1 MKKKILSGILLVA
14 AALAASAQRGLK
26 EIPNPDVDFQ
36 EAAFRLP
43 AGASINLFA
52 SDPQIT
58 KPIHMNWD
66 GQGRLWVVG
75 SPLYPH
81 IKPGEAET
89 DRLYVLEDTNGD
101 GTANKVSEFAAD
113 LHIPTA
119 VLPGDGG
126 VYVANS
132 TEIIFLRDNDGDGRS
147 DERRI
152 VLSGFGTED
161 THHLLHTFRWGPAG
175 HLWMNQSIYI
185 HSHVETPYGVRRLL
199 GGGMWHFRPETGRLE
214 VFMKGLVNS
223 WGHIIDEW
231 GQSFMTDGAGGD
243 GINYVFPRF
252 VGVTSPGASR
262 VLRGLNPGQPKHCG
276 LEIVTGRHVPEDW
289 VGTLL
294 APDFR
299 GHRINRFR
307 LTDKGGGY
315 VSTKLDDLVSSTH
328 RAFRPIDVKMGPD
341 GAIYIA
347 DWYNPIIQHGEV
359 DFRDPRRDHAHG
371 RIWRISFPGR
381 SQVRRPTIVDASPA
395 ELVSSLDAPEG
406 LTRTLAAAELR
417 GRPVGKIM
425 PVLEKWYA
433 SLEEGEDLQKM
444 RAVWGSQAVGA
455 LRRDWAENLVASSA
469 NPKARAAALRAL
481 YYTAGEQGITRALLE
496 KAVEDPSPQ
505 VRLWAVSL
513 LAQLPWADTVA
524 LALRALEKE
533 GVDQYLDFA
542 VWSICRE
549 HSGRWVPL
557 ARKRNPFRHT
567 WQLFF
572 AGQALKKPIGIEHVL
587 TSLAAGEFAEEAQ
600 LDEVINWVANVGDAS
615 HLEVLFSVA
624 LAEGAPESRQVRAL
638 RGLRDAARLRKQ
650 RPTEGLVRLNRFL
663 DIGRG
668 EVFSEAAA
676 LAGMW
681 KLEGSRAALEKAFL
695 GEEPG
700 SSNAALEGL
709 RALGGAKTRQFFS
722 STARNPDVEFSK
734 RRRAVVGQT
743 RLDPE
748 AGAELA
754 PVLLRGARGAGDV
767 EVIVEAFLANKSGPA
782 ALAGV
787 LGRPG
792 FSMAPQMALV
802 GLNRASSSANKS
814 EALIAAF
821 RKAGS
826 LKPMKL
832 KLTAAEMEAMM
843 ERVKTEGDASRGEQA
858 YRRKGMQCIA
868 CHAIGGSGG
877 IIGPDLV
884 SIGSSAPVDYLIE
897 SMLEPSKKIK
907 EGYHTA
913 VVTTSKGDVVAGA
926 IARQDETEIV
936 IRDAKGLENRVPR
949 KEVASMSISPVSLM
963 PVGLT
968 AQLRE
973 DEFVDLIRFLS
984 ELGKEGPYKTT
995 EQRFV
1000 RNWEVLGAHERTRDA
1015 IGHYG
1020 KKAFVEK
1027 NEGFRWTPLVA
1038 RVDGTVPGEELPQ
1051 VEGRGKTRF
1060 GVARFRLRVNEAGK
1074 VSFRLT
1080 GKLSSMTVFI
1090 DDTEIQTPQAGTGE
1104 VIETVRPLGTSVIT
1118 VVRVLGEGGE
1128 GFSVELLGEPGVIE
1142 VAP

>member
-1 MKKKILSGILLVA
+1 MKRIILFGLLLLA
-14 AALAASAQRGLK
+14 GALAASAQRGLK
-26 EIPNPDVDFQ
+26 EIPNPDVKAQ
-36 EAAFRLP
+36 EAGFKLP
-43 AGASINLFA
+43 VGAKINLFA
-52 SDPQIT
+52 ADPQIT

-81 IKPGEAET
+81 IKPGEEES
-89 DRLYVLEDTNGD
+89 DLLYVLEDTNGD
-101 GTANKVSEFAAD
+101 GIANKVSEFAAD

-132 TEIIFLRDNDGDGRS
+132 TEMIFLRDNDGDGKS
-147 DERRI
+147 DERKI

-185 HSHVETPYGVRRLL
+185 HSHIETPYGVRRLL

-223 WGHIIDEW
+223 WGHVLDEW

-276 LEIVTGRHVPEDW
+276 LEIVTGRHVPKDW

-307 LTDKGGGY
+307 LTHKGGSY
-315 VSTKLDDLVSSTH
+315 ISTKMEDLVSSTH

-359 DFRDPRRDHAHG
+359 DFRDARRDHTHG
-371 RIWRISFPGR
+371 RIWRISFPE
-381 SQVRRPTIVDASPA
+381 RPLVQRPEIVKAQSA
-395 ELVSSLDAPEG
+395 GLVSLLDSPEG
-406 LTRTLAAAELR
+406 LTRTRAAVELR
-417 GRPVGKIM
+417 QREAKEVM
-425 PVLEKWYA
+425 PA
-433 SLEEGEDLQKM
+433 LEEWYGSLREDQALQKL
-444 RAVWGSQAVGA
+444 RAIWGSQAVGA
-455 LRRDWAENLVASSA
+455 FQRSWAEDLLSGS
-469 NPKARAAALRAL
+469 NPKARAGALRAL
-481 YYTAGEQGITRALLE
+481 YYTAGEEKTSRLLLE
-496 KAVEDPSPQ
+496 KAVEDPNPQ
-505 VRLWAVSL
+505 VRLWAVSV
-513 LAQLPWADTVA
+513 LAQLPWPDTVT

-533 GVDQYLDFA
+533 GVDKYLDFA
-542 VWSICRE
+542 LWSICRE
-549 HSGRWVPL
+549 HASRWLPV
-557 ARKRNPFRHT
+557 AQERNPFRHT

-572 AGQALKKPIGIEHVL
+572 AGQALKQPVGISHVL
-587 TSLAAGEFAEEAQ
+587 KSLAEGEFETEAQ
-600 LDEVINWVANVGDAS
+600 LDEVISWIANVGEGN
-615 HLEVLFSVA
+615 HLEVLFTVA
-624 LAEGAPESRQVRAL
+624 LSDGAPKSRQMRAL

-650 RPTEGLVRLNRFL
+650 RPTGRLGRLNRFL
-663 DIGRG
+663 EKGNG
-668 EVFSEAAA
+668 LVFAEAAA

-681 KLEGSRAALEKAFL
+681 KLEEAREPLERAFL
-695 GEEPG
+695 GPEAV
-700 SSNAALEGL
+700 SSAAALEGL
-709 RALGGAKTRQFFS
+709 RALGGARTKQFFS
-722 STARNPDVEFSK
+722 AIARNVGTDFAK
-734 RRRAVVGQT
+734 RLRAVVGQT
-743 RLDPE
+743 RLDAK

-754 PVLLRGARGAGDV
+754 VSLLQGARRAEDV
-767 EVIVEAFLANKSGPA
+767 QVVVDAFLANKNGPS
-782 ALAGV
+782 ALAEV
-787 LGRPG
+787 LERPG
-792 FSMAPQMALV
+792 STMKPSMALV
-802 GLNRASSSANKS
+802 GLNHAGSSANKS
-814 EALIAAF
+814 EALIEAF

-832 KLTAAEMEAMM
+832 KLSSAEMEAMM
-843 ERVKTEGDASRGEQA
+843 LRVAAEGSAARGEQA
-858 YRRKGMQCIA
+858 YRRAGMQCIV
-868 CHAIGGSGG
+868 CHAIGGAGG

-884 SIGSSAPVDYLIE
+884 SIGASAPVDYLIE

-913 VVTTSKGDVVAGA
+913 VVTTREGDVVAGA
-926 IARQDETEIV
+926 IARQDDTEIV
-936 IRDAKGLENRVPR
+936 VRDAKGMEIRVPK
-949 KEVASMSISPVSLM
+949 KEVATTSVSPVSLM
-963 PVGLT
+963 PMGLT

-995 EQRFV
+995 AQRFV
-1000 RNWEVLGAHERTRDA
+1000 RTWEVLQPHGRTRDA

-1020 KKAFVEK
+1020 KKIFTEK
-1027 NEGFRWTPLVA
+1027 IESYQWTPLVT
-1038 RVDGTVPGEELPQ
+1038 RVNGTVPGEELPR
-1051 VEGRGKTRF
+1051 VVGRGKERY
-1060 GVARFRLRVNEAGK
+1060 GVARFRLQVNEAARI
-1074 VSFRLT
+1074 SFKLS
-1080 GKLSSMTVFI
+1080 GKLSDLTVFV
-1090 DDTEIQTPQAGTGE
+1090 DGTEVKGSREGVSDAIELSRKKGTC
-1104 VIETVRPLGTSVIT
+1104 TVT
-1118 VVRVLGEGGE
+1118 VVGLLGGGME
-1128 GFSVELLGEPGVIE
+1128 DFSVELLGNPGVIE
-1142 VAP
+1142 VAQ

>member
-1 MKKKILSGILLVA
+1 MKRIILFGLLLLA
-14 AALAASAQRGLK
+14 GALAASAQRGLK
-26 EIPNPDVDFQ
+26 EIPNPDVKAQ
-36 EAAFRLP
+36 EAGFKLP
-43 AGASINLFA
+43 VGAKINLFA
-52 SDPQIT
+52 ADPQIT

-81 IKPGEAET
+81 IKPGEEES
-89 DRLYVLEDTNGD
+89 DLLYVLEDTNGD
-101 GTANKVSEFAAD
+101 GIANKVSEFAAD

-132 TEIIFLRDNDGDGRS
+132 TEMIFLRDNDGDGKS
-147 DERRI
+147 DERKI

-185 HSHVETPYGVRRLL
+185 HSHIETPYGVRRLL

-223 WGHIIDEW
+223 WGHVLDEW

-276 LEIVTGRHVPEDW
+276 LEIVTGRHVPKDW

-307 LTDKGGGY
+307 LTHKGGSY
-315 VSTKLDDLVSSTH
+315 ISTKIEDLVSSTH

-359 DFRDPRRDHAHG
+359 DFRDARRDHTHG
-371 RIWRISFPGR
+371 RIWRISFPE
-381 SQVRRPTIVDASPA
+381 RPLVQRPEIVKAQSA
-395 ELVSSLDAPEG
+395 GLVSLLDSPEG
-406 LTRTLAAAELR
+406 LTRTRAAVELR
-417 GRPVGKIM
+417 QREAKEVM
-425 PVLEKWYA
+425 PA
-433 SLEEGEDLQKM
+433 LEEWYGSLREDQALQKL
-444 RAVWGSQAVGA
+444 RAIWGSQAVGA
-455 LRRDWAENLVASSA
+455 FQRSWAEDLLSGS
-469 NPKARAAALRAL
+469 NPKARAGALRAL
-481 YYTAGEQGITRALLE
+481 YYTAGEEKTSRLLLE
-496 KAVEDPSPQ
+496 KAVEDPNPQ
-505 VRLWAVSL
+505 VRLWAVSV
-513 LAQLPWADTVA
+513 LAQLPWPDTVT

-533 GVDQYLDFA
+533 GVDKHLDFA
-542 VWSICRE
+542 LWSICRE
-549 HSGRWVPL
+549 HASRWLP
-557 ARKRNPFRHT
+557 AAQERNPFRHT

-572 AGQALKKPIGIEHVL
+572 AGQALKQPVGISHVL
-587 TSLAAGEFAEEAQ
+587 KSLAEGEFETEAQ
-600 LDEVINWVANVGDAS
+600 LDEVISWIANVGEGN
-615 HLEVLFSVA
+615 HLEVLFTVA
-624 LAEGAPESRQVRAL
+624 LSDGAPKSRQMRAL

-650 RPTEGLVRLNRFL
+650 RPTGRLGRLNRFL
-663 DIGRG
+663 EKGNG
-668 EVFSEAAA
+668 LVFAEAAA

-681 KLEGSRAALEKAFL
+681 KLEEAREPLEKAFL
-695 GEEPG
+695 GPEAV
-700 SSNAALEGL
+700 SSAAALEGL
-709 RALGGAKTRQFFS
+709 RALGGARTKQFFS
-722 STARNPDVEFSK
+722 AIARNVGTDFAK
-734 RRRAVVGQT
+734 RLRAVAGQT
-743 RLDPE
+743 RLDPK

-754 PVLLRGARGAGDV
+754 VSLLQGARRAEDV
-767 EVIVEAFLANKSGPA
+767 QVVVDAFLANKNGPS
-782 ALAGV
+782 ALAEV
-787 LGRPG
+787 LERPG
-792 FSMAPQMALV
+792 STMKPSMALV
-802 GLNRASSSANKS
+802 GLNHAGSSANKS
-814 EALIAAF
+814 EALIEAF

-832 KLTAAEMEAMM
+832 KLSSAEMEAMM
-843 ERVKTEGDASRGEQA
+843 LRVAAEGSAARGEQA
-858 YRRKGMQCIA
+858 YRRAGMQCIV
-868 CHAIGGSGG
+868 CHAIGGAGG

-884 SIGSSAPVDYLIE
+884 SIGASAPVDYLIE

-913 VVTTSKGDVVAGA
+913 VVTTREGDVVAGA
-926 IARQDETEIV
+926 IARQDDTEIV
-936 IRDAKGLENRVPR
+936 VRDAKGMEIRVPK
-949 KEVASMSISPVSLM
+949 KEVATTSVSPVSLM
-963 PVGLT
+963 PMGLT

-995 EQRFV
+995 AQRFV
-1000 RNWEVLGAHERTRDA
+1000 RTWEVLQPHGRTRDA

-1020 KKAFVEK
+1020 KKIFTEK
-1027 NEGFRWTPLVA
+1027 IESYQWTPLVT
-1038 RVDGTVPGEELPQ
+1038 RVNGTVPGEELPR
-1051 VEGRGKTRF
+1051 VVGRGKERY
-1060 GVARFRLRVNEAGK
+1060 GVARFRLQVNEAARI
-1074 VSFRLT
+1074 SFKLS
-1080 GKLSSMTVFI
+1080 GKLSDLTVFV
-1090 DDTEIQTPQAGTGE
+1090 DGTEVKGSREGVSDAIELSRKKGTC
-1104 VIETVRPLGTSVIT
+1104 TVT
-1118 VVRVLGEGGE
+1118 VVGLLGGGME
-1128 GFSVELLGEPGVIE
+1128 DFSVELLGNPGVIE
-1142 VAP
+1142 VAQ

>member
-1 MKKKILSGILLVA
+1 MKRIILFGLLLLA
-14 AALAASAQRGLK
+14 GALAASAQRGLK
-26 EIPNPDVDFQ
+26 EIPNPDVKAQ
-36 EAAFRLP
+36 EAGFKLP
-43 AGASINLFA
+43 VGAKINLFA
-52 SDPQIT
+52 ADPQIT

-81 IKPGEAET
+81 IKPGEEES
-89 DRLYVLEDTNGD
+89 DLLYVLEDTNGD
-101 GTANKVSEFAAD
+101 GIANKVSEFAAD

-132 TEIIFLRDNDGDGRS
+132 TEMIFLRDNDGDGKS
-147 DERRI
+147 DERKI

-185 HSHVETPYGVRRLL
+185 HSHIETPYGVRRLL

-223 WGHIIDEW
+223 WGHVLDEW

-276 LEIVTGRHVPEDW
+276 LEIVTGRHVPKDW

-307 LTDKGGGY
+307 LTHKGGSY
-315 VSTKLDDLVSSTH
+315 ISTKMEDLVSSTH

-359 DFRDPRRDHAHG
+359 DFRDARRDHTHG
-371 RIWRISFPGR
+371 RIWRISFPE
-381 SQVRRPTIVDASPA
+381 RPLVQRPEIVKAQSA
-395 ELVSSLDAPEG
+395 GLVSLLDSPEG
-406 LTRTLAAAELR
+406 LTRTRAAVELR
-417 GRPVGKIM
+417 QREAKEVM
-425 PVLEKWYA
+425 PA
-433 SLEEGEDLQKM
+433 LEEWYGSLREDQALQKL
-444 RAVWGSQAVGA
+444 RAIWGSQAVGA
-455 LRRDWAENLVASSA
+455 FQRSWAEDLLSGS
-469 NPKARAAALRAL
+469 NPKARAGALRAL
-481 YYTAGEQGITRALLE
+481 YYTAGEEKTSRLLLE
-496 KAVEDPSPQ
+496 KAVEDPNPQ
-505 VRLWAVSL
+505 VRLWAVSV
-513 LAQLPWADTVA
+513 LAQLPWPDTVT

-533 GVDQYLDFA
+533 GVDKHLDFA
-542 VWSICRE
+542 LWSICRE
-549 HSGRWVPL
+549 HASRWLP
-557 ARKRNPFRHT
+557 AAQERNPFRHT

-572 AGQALKKPIGIEHVL
+572 AGQALKQPVGISHVL
-587 TSLAAGEFAEEAQ
+587 KSLAEGEFETEAQ
-600 LDEVINWVANVGDAS
+600 LDEVISWIANVGEGN
-615 HLEVLFSVA
+615 HLEVLFTVA
-624 LAEGAPESRQVRAL
+624 LSDGAPKSRQMRAL

-650 RPTEGLVRLNRFL
+650 RPTGRLGRLNRFL
-663 DIGRG
+663 EKGNG
-668 EVFSEAAA
+668 LVFAEAAA

-681 KLEGSRAALEKAFL
+681 KLEEAREPLERAFL
-695 GEEPG
+695 GPEAV
-700 SSNAALEGL
+700 SSAAALEGL
-709 RALGGAKTRQFFS
+709 RALGGARTKQFFS
-722 STARNPDVEFSK
+722 AIARNVGTDFAK
-734 RRRAVVGQT
+734 RLRAVVGQT
-743 RLDPE
+743 RLDAK

-754 PVLLRGARGAGDV
+754 VSLLQGARRAEDV
-767 EVIVEAFLANKSGPA
+767 QVVVDAFLANKNGPS
-782 ALAGV
+782 ALAEV
-787 LGRPG
+787 LERPG
-792 FSMAPQMALV
+792 STMKPSMALV
-802 GLNRASSSANKS
+802 GLNHAGSSANKS
-814 EALIAAF
+814 EALIEAF

-832 KLTAAEMEAMM
+832 KLSSAEMEAMM
-843 ERVKTEGDASRGEQA
+843 LRVAAEGSAARGEQA
-858 YRRKGMQCIA
+858 YRRAGMQCIV
-868 CHAIGGSGG
+868 CHAIGGAGG

-884 SIGSSAPVDYLIE
+884 SIGASAPVDYLIE

-913 VVTTSKGDVVAGA
+913 VVTTREGDVVAGA
-926 IARQDETEIV
+926 IARQDDTEIV
-936 IRDAKGLENRVPR
+936 VRDAKGMEIRVPK
-949 KEVASMSISPVSLM
+949 KEVATTSVSPVSLM
-963 PVGLT
+963 PMGLT

-995 EQRFV
+995 AQRFV
-1000 RNWEVLGAHERTRDA
+1000 RTWEVLQPHGRTRDA

-1020 KKAFVEK
+1020 KKIFTEK
-1027 NEGFRWTPLVA
+1027 IESYQWTPLVT
-1038 RVDGTVPGEELPQ
+1038 RVNGTVPGEELPR
-1051 VEGRGKTRF
+1051 VVGRGKERY
-1060 GVARFRLRVNEAGK
+1060 GVARFRLQVNEAARI
-1074 VSFRLT
+1074 SFKLS
-1080 GKLSSMTVFI
+1080 GKLSDLTVFV
-1090 DDTEIQTPQAGTGE
+1090 DGTEVKGSREGVSD
-1104 VIETVRPLGTSVIT
+1104 VIELSRKKGTCTVT
-1118 VVRVLGEGGE
+1118 VVGLLGGGME
-1128 GFSVELLGEPGVIE
+1128 DFSVELLGNPGVIE
-1142 VAP
+1142 VAQ

>member
-1 MKKKILSGILLVA
+1 MKRIILFGLLLLA
-14 AALAASAQRGLK
+14 GALAASAQRGLK
-26 EIPNPDVDFQ
+26 EIPNPDVKAQ
-36 EAAFRLP
+36 EAGFKLP
-43 AGASINLFA
+43 VGAKINLFA
-52 SDPQIT
+52 ADPQIT

-81 IKPGEAET
+81 IKPGEEES

-101 GTANKVSEFAAD
+101 GIANKVSEFAAD

-132 TEIIFLRDNDGDGRS
+132 TEMIFLRDNDGDGKS
-147 DERRI
+147 DERKI

-185 HSHVETPYGVRRLL
+185 HSHIETPYGVRRLL

-223 WGHIIDEW
+223 WGHVLDEW

-276 LEIVTGRHVPEDW
+276 LEIVTGRHVPKDW

-307 LTDKGGGY
+307 LTHKGGSY
-315 VSTKLDDLVSSTH
+315 ISTKMEDLVSSTH

-359 DFRDPRRDHAHG
+359 DFRDARRDHTHG
-371 RIWRISFPGR
+371 RIWRISFPE
-381 SQVRRPTIVDASPA
+381 RPLVQRPEIVKAQSA
-395 ELVSSLDAPEG
+395 GLVSLLDSPEG
-406 LTRTLAAAELR
+406 LTRTRAAVELR
-417 GRPVGKIM
+417 QREAKEVM
-425 PVLEKWYA
+425 PA
-433 SLEEGEDLQKM
+433 LEEWYGSLREDQALQKL
-444 RAVWGSQAVGA
+444 RAIWGSQAVGA
-455 LRRDWAENLVASSA
+455 FQRSWAEDLLSGS
-469 NPKARAAALRAL
+469 NPKARAGALRAL
-481 YYTAGEQGITRALLE
+481 YYTAGEEKTSRPLLE
-496 KAVEDPSPQ
+496 KAVEDPNPQ
-505 VRLWAVSL
+505 VRLWAVSV
-513 LAQLPWADTVA
+513 LAQLPWPDTVT

-533 GVDQYLDFA
+533 GVDKHLDFA
-542 VWSICRE
+542 LWSICRE
-549 HSGRWVPL
+549 HASRWLPV
-557 ARKRNPFRHT
+557 AQERNPFRHT

-572 AGQALKKPIGIEHVL
+572 AGQALKQPVGISHVL
-587 TSLAAGEFAEEAQ
+587 KSLAEGEFETEAQ
-600 LDEVINWVANVGDAS
+600 LDEVISWIANVGEGN
-615 HLEVLFSVA
+615 HLEVLFTVA
-624 LAEGAPESRQVRAL
+624 LSDGAPKSRQMRAL

-650 RPTEGLVRLNRFL
+650 RPTGRLGRLNRFL
-663 DIGRG
+663 EKGNG
-668 EVFSEAAA
+668 LVFAEAAA

-681 KLEGSRAALEKAFL
+681 KLEEAREPLERAFL
-695 GEEPG
+695 GPEAV
-700 SSNAALEGL
+700 SSAAALEGL
-709 RALGGAKTRQFFS
+709 RALGGARTKQFFS
-722 STARNPDVEFSK
+722 AIARNVGTDFAK
-734 RRRAVVGQT
+734 RLRAVVGQT
-743 RLDPE
+743 RLDAK

-754 PVLLRGARGAGDV
+754 VSLLQGARRAEDV
-767 EVIVEAFLANKSGPA
+767 QVVVDAFLANKNGPS
-782 ALAGV
+782 ALAEV
-787 LGRPG
+787 LERSGSTMKP
-792 FSMAPQMALV
+792 SMALV
-802 GLNRASSSANKS
+802 GLNHAGSSANKS
-814 EALIAAF
+814 EALIEAF

-832 KLTAAEMEAMM
+832 KLSSAEMEAMM
-843 ERVKTEGDASRGEQA
+843 LRVAAEGSAARGEQA
-858 YRRKGMQCIA
+858 YRRAGMQCIV
-868 CHAIGGSGG
+868 CHAIGGAGG

-884 SIGSSAPVDYLIE
+884 SIGASAPVDYLIE

-913 VVTTSKGDVVAGA
+913 VVTTREGDVVAGA
-926 IARQDETEIV
+926 IARQDDTEIV
-936 IRDAKGLENRVPR
+936 VRDAKGMEIRVPK
-949 KEVASMSISPVSLM
+949 KEVATTSVSPVSLM
-963 PVGLT
+963 PMGLT

-995 EQRFV
+995 AQRFV
-1000 RNWEVLGAHERTRDA
+1000 RTWEVLQPHGRTRDA

-1020 KKAFVEK
+1020 KKIFTEK
-1027 NEGFRWTPLVA
+1027 IESYQWTPLVT
-1038 RVDGTVPGEELPQ
+1038 RVNGTVPGEELPR
-1051 VEGRGKTRF
+1051 VVGRGKERY
-1060 GVARFRLRVNEAGK
+1060 GVARFRLQVNEAARI
-1074 VSFRLT
+1074 SFKLS
-1080 GKLSSMTVFI
+1080 GKLSDLTVFV
-1090 DDTEIQTPQAGTGE
+1090 DGTEVKGSREGVSD
-1104 VIETVRPLGTSVIT
+1104 VIELSRKKGTCTVT
-1118 VVRVLGEGGE
+1118 VVGLLGGGME
-1128 GFSVELLGEPGVIE
+1128 DFSVELLGNPGVIE
-1142 VAP
+1142 VAQ

>member
-1 MKKKILSGILLVA
+1 MKRFILFGLLLLA
-14 AALAASAQRGLK
+14 GALAAPAQRGLK
-26 EIPNPDVDFQ
+26 EIPNPDVKAQ
-36 EAAFRLP
+36 EAGFKLP
-43 AGASINLFA
+43 AGAKINLFA
-52 SDPQIT
+52 ADPQIT

-81 IKPGEAET
+81 IKPGEEET

-101 GTANKVSEFAAD
+101 GVANKASEFAAD

-132 TEIIFLRDNDGDGRS
+132 TEVIFLRDNDGDGKS
-147 DERRI
+147 DERKI

-223 WGHIIDEW
+223 WGHVLDEW

-252 VGVTSPGASR
+252 VGVTSPRASR

-276 LEIVTGRHVPEDW
+276 LEIVTGRHVPKDW

-307 LTDKGGGY
+307 LTHKGGSY
-315 VSTKLDDLVSSTH
+315 ISTKIEDLVSSTH

-359 DFRDPRRDHAHG
+359 DFRDARRDHTHG
-371 RIWRISFPGR
+371 RIWRISFPE
-381 SQVRRPTIVDASPA
+381 RPLVQRPEIVKAQSA
-395 ELVSSLDAPEG
+395 GLVSLLDSPEG
-406 LTRTLAAAELR
+406 LTRTRAAVELR
-417 GRPVGKIM
+417 QREAKEIM
-425 PVLEKWYA
+425 PALEKWYV
-433 SLEEGEDLQKM
+433 SLKEDQALQKL
-444 RAVWGSQAVGA
+444 RAIWGSQAVGA
-455 LRRDWAENLVASSA
+455 FQRSWAEDLVSGS
-469 NPKARAAALRAL
+469 NPKARAGALRAL
-481 YYTAGEQGITRALLE
+481 YYTAGEEKTSRALLE
-496 KAVEDPSPQ
+496 KAVEDPNPQ
-505 VRLWAVSL
+505 VRLWAVSV
-513 LAQLPWADTVA
+513 LAQLPWPDTVT

-533 GVDQYLDFA
+533 GVDKYLDFA
-542 VWSICRE
+542 LWSICRE
-549 HSGRWVPL
+549 HASRWLPV
-557 ARKRNPFRHT
+557 AQERNPFRHT

-572 AGQALKKPIGIEHVL
+572 AGRALKQPVGISHVL
-587 TSLAAGEFAEEAQ
+587 KSLAEGEFETEAQ
-600 LDEVINWVANVGDAS
+600 LDEVISWIANVGEAN
-615 HLEVLFSVA
+615 HLEVLFSIA
-624 LAEGAPESRQVRAL
+624 LADGAPKSRQIRVL
-638 RGLRDAARLRKQ
+638 RGLRDAVRLRKQ
-650 RPTEGLVRLNRFL
+650 RPAGRLGRLNRFL
-663 DIGRG
+663 ERG
-668 EVFSEAAA
+668 NGAVFAEAAA

-681 KLEGSRAALEKAFL
+681 KLEEAREPLEKAFL
-695 GEEPG
+695 GPETV
-700 SSNAALEGL
+700 SSTAALEGL
-709 RALGGAKTRQFFS
+709 RALGGAKTKQFFS
-722 STARNPDVEFSK
+722 TTARNVGMEFGK
-734 RRRAVVGQT
+734 RLRAVVGQT
-743 RLDPE
+743 RLDPK

-754 PVLLRGARGAGDV
+754 VSLLQGARRAEDV
-767 EVIVEAFLANKSGPA
+767 QVVVDAFLVNKNGPS
-782 ALAGV
+782 ALAEV
-787 LGRPG
+787 LERPG
-792 FSMAPQMALV
+792 SAMKPSMALV
-802 GLNRASSSANKS
+802 GLNHAGSSANKS
-814 EALIAAF
+814 EALIEAF

-832 KLTAAEMEAMM
+832 KLSSAEMEAMM
-843 ERVKTEGDASRGEQA
+843 LRVAAEGSAARGEQA
-858 YRRKGMQCIA
+858 YRRAGMQCIV
-868 CHAIGGSGG
+868 CHAIGGAGG

-884 SIGSSAPVDYLIE
+884 SIGASAPVDYLIE

-913 VVTTSKGDVVAGA
+913 VVTTQEGDVVAGA
-926 IARQDETEIV
+926 IARQDDTEIV
-936 IRDAKGLENRVPR
+936 VRDAKGMEIRVPK
-949 KEVASMSISPVSLM
+949 KEVATTSVSPVSLM
-963 PVGLT
+963 PMGLT

-995 EQRFV
+995 AQRFV
-1000 RNWEVLGAHERTRDA
+1000 RAWEVLQPHGRTRDA

-1020 KKAFVEK
+1020 KKIFTE
-1027 NEGFRWTPLVA
+1027 NIESYQWTPLVT
-1038 RVDGTVPGEELPQ
+1038 RVNGTVPGEELPR
-1051 VEGRGKTRF
+1051 VVGRGKERY
-1060 GVARFRLRVNEAGK
+1060 GVARFRLQVNEAARI
-1074 VSFRLT
+1074 SFKLS
-1080 GKLSSMTVFI
+1080 GKLSDLTVFV
-1090 DDTEIQTPQAGTGE
+1090 DGTEMKGSREGVSD
-1104 VIETVRPLGTSVIT
+1104 VIELSRKKGTCTVT
-1118 VVRVLGEGGE
+1118 VVGLLGGGME
-1128 GFSVELLGEPGVIE
+1128 EFSVELLGNPGVIE
-1142 VAP
+1142 VAQ

>member
-1 MKKKILSGILLVA
+1 MKRIILFGLLLLA
-14 AALAASAQRGLK
+14 GALAASAQRGLK
-26 EIPNPDVDFQ
+26 EIPNPDVKAQ
-36 EAAFRLP
+36 EAGFKLP
-43 AGASINLFA
+43 VGAKINLFA
-52 SDPQIT
+52 ADPQIT

-81 IKPGEAET
+81 IKPGEEES
-89 DRLYVLEDTNGD
+89 DLLYVLEDTNGD
-101 GTANKVSEFAAD
+101 GIANKVSEFAAD

-132 TEIIFLRDNDGDGRS
+132 TEMIFLRDNDGDGKS
-147 DERRI
+147 DERKI

-185 HSHVETPYGVRRLL
+185 HSHIETPYGVRRLL

-223 WGHIIDEW
+223 WGHVLDEW

-276 LEIVTGRHVPEDW
+276 LEIVTGRHVPKDW

-307 LTDKGGGY
+307 LTHKGGSY
-315 VSTKLDDLVSSTH
+315 ISTKMEDLVSSTH

-359 DFRDPRRDHAHG
+359 DFRDARRDHTHG
-371 RIWRISFPGR
+371 RIWRISFPE
-381 SQVRRPTIVDASPA
+381 RPLVQRPEIVKAQSA
-395 ELVSSLDAPEG
+395 GLVSLLDSPEG
-406 LTRTLAAAELR
+406 LTRTRAAVELR
-417 GRPVGKIM
+417 QREAKEVM
-425 PVLEKWYA
+425 PA
-433 SLEEGEDLQKM
+433 LEEWYGSLKEDQALQKL
-444 RAVWGSQAVGA
+444 RAIWGSQAVGA
-455 LRRDWAENLVASSA
+455 FQRSWAEDLLSGS
-469 NPKARAAALRAL
+469 NPKARAGALRAL
-481 YYTAGEQGITRALLE
+481 YYTAGEEKTSRLLLE
-496 KAVEDPSPQ
+496 KAVEDPNPQ
-505 VRLWAVSL
+505 VRLWAVSV
-513 LAQLPWADTVA
+513 LAQLPWPDTVT

-533 GVDQYLDFA
+533 GVDKHLDFA
-542 VWSICRE
+542 LWSICRE
-549 HSGRWVPL
+549 HASRWLP
-557 ARKRNPFRHT
+557 AAQERNPFRHT

-572 AGQALKKPIGIEHVL
+572 AGQALKQPVGISHVL
-587 TSLAAGEFAEEAQ
+587 KSLAEGEFETEAQ
-600 LDEVINWVANVGDAS
+600 LDEVISWIANVGEGN
-615 HLEVLFSVA
+615 HLEVLFTVA
-624 LAEGAPESRQVRAL
+624 LSDGAPKSRQMRAL

-650 RPTEGLVRLNRFL
+650 RPTGRLGRLNRFL
-663 DIGRG
+663 EKGNG
-668 EVFSEAAA
+668 LVFAEAAA

-681 KLEGSRAALEKAFL
+681 KLEEAREPLEKAFL
-695 GEEPG
+695 GPEAV
-700 SSNAALEGL
+700 SSAAALEGL
-709 RALGGAKTRQFFS
+709 RALGGARTKQFFS
-722 STARNPDVEFSK
+722 AIARNVGTDFAK
-734 RRRAVVGQT
+734 RLRAVAGQT
-743 RLDPE
+743 RLDPK

-754 PVLLRGARGAGDV
+754 VSLLQGARRAEDV
-767 EVIVEAFLANKSGPA
+767 QVVVDAFLANKNGPS
-782 ALAGV
+782 ALAEV
-787 LGRPG
+787 LERPG
-792 FSMAPQMALV
+792 STMKPSMALV
-802 GLNRASSSANKS
+802 GLNHAGSSANKS
-814 EALIAAF
+814 EALIEAF

-832 KLTAAEMEAMM
+832 KLSSAEMEAMM
-843 ERVKTEGDASRGEQA
+843 LRVAAEGSAARGEQA
-858 YRRKGMQCIA
+858 YRRAGMQCIV
-868 CHAIGGSGG
+868 CHAIGGAGG

-884 SIGSSAPVDYLIE
+884 SIGASAPVDYLIE

-913 VVTTSKGDVVAGA
+913 VVTTREGDVVAGA
-926 IARQDETEIV
+926 IARQDDTEIV
-936 IRDAKGLENRVPR
+936 VRDAKGMEIRVPK
-949 KEVASMSISPVSLM
+949 KEVATTSVSPVSLM
-963 PVGLT
+963 PMGLT

-995 EQRFV
+995 AQRFV
-1000 RNWEVLGAHERTRDA
+1000 RTWEVLQPHGRTRDA

-1020 KKAFVEK
+1020 KKIFTEK
-1027 NEGFRWTPLVA
+1027 IESYQWTPLVT
-1038 RVDGTVPGEELPQ
+1038 RVNGTVPGEELPR
-1051 VEGRGKTRF
+1051 VVGRGKERY
-1060 GVARFRLRVNEAGK
+1060 GVARFRLQVNEAARI
-1074 VSFRLT
+1074 SFKLS
-1080 GKLSSMTVFI
+1080 GKLSDLTVFV
-1090 DDTEIQTPQAGTGE
+1090 DGTEVKGSREGVSDAIELSRKKGTC
-1104 VIETVRPLGTSVIT
+1104 TVT
-1118 VVRVLGEGGE
+1118 VVGLLGGGME
-1128 GFSVELLGEPGVIE
+1128 DFSVELLGNPGVIE
-1142 VAP
+1142 VAQ